1 MVYYITFLKALATC
15 LITNSHY
22 TGVYPT
28 DLIANG
34 GLLGDVLFFAVSG
47 FCLYNIKLSF
57 PRWYGKR
64 LYRIYP
70 PVMIITLVYFVLGF
84 YPINIQNA
92 FSWFI
97 YPTHYHFVASI
108 LVLYI
113 IYYIVIRI
121 KVLKNYLLMV
131 MSAVA
136 FVWIIVYLLF
146 FDKTVYAID
155 NVYSPMIWFLFFEA
169 MLLGAYFRENDI
181 KYRNKSSIWALVGFI
196 LAFIGYFASKLA
208 FTKISS
214 ISFLQ
219 PINQIILL
227 VLLYYF
233 LRLFSGLDSKLER
246 FPKWINKVVSF
257 IASITLEIYVVQYVI
272 EEQLA
277 QVASFPINWL
287 ILTST
292 ILVSAVAL
300 HWVCKGFYYICD
312 KTLSMVSSKKEK
324 NTQ

>member
-1 MVYYITFLKALATC
+1 MVFYITFLKALAAC

-22 TGVYPT
+22 TSVYPT

-70 PVMIITLVYFVLGF
+70 PVIIITMVYYVLGF
-84 YPINIQNA
+84 YPINVQNA

-113 IYYIVIRI
+113 AYYIVMKIQFLRKRMI
-121 KVLKNYLLMV
+121 TV
-131 MSAVA
+131 MLVVA
-136 FVWIIVYLLF
+136 IAWIIVYLLF
-146 FDKTVYAID
+146 SDKSVYNID

-181 KYRNKSSIWALVGFI
+181 RYRNRFSIWALVGFI
-196 LAFIGYFASKLA
+196 LAFISYFASKIA

-233 LRLFSGLDSKLER
+233 LRLFSGLDSKIER
-246 FPKWINKVVSF
+246 FPKWIKKVVSF

-277 QVASFPINWL
+277 KVARFPFNWL
-287 ILTST
+287 ILTSA
-292 ILVSAVAL
+292 ILISAVAL
-300 HWVCKGFYYICD
+300 HWICKGFYYICD
-312 KTLSMVSSKKEK
+312 KTIAIVSSNKEK
-324 NTQ
+324 G